1 MCFFLVHWQFILL
14 PTKLTGTNI
23 HWSLIIFGGPMKC
36 ASFQSSVMEPK
47 AIVFPLKYFQLITF
61 TITEYKQARRKGIRS
76 EERRVGKER
85 GEDEAKKAAER
96 KGKGG
101 DVE

>member
-61 TITEYKQARRKGIRS
+61 TITEYKQARRKGSSSKHSFTITARPSIDLRRS
-76 EERRVGKER
+76 VLPR
-85 GEDEAKKAAER
+85 AK
-96 KGKGG
+96 
-101 DVE
+101 